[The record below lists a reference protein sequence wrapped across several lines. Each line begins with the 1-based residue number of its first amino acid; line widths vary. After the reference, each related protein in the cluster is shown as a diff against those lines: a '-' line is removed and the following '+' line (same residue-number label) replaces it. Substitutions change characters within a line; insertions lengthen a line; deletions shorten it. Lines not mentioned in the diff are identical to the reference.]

1 MRGIIITFLSC
12 ILFFSCQ
19 EKKEEKGY
27 EVSEQVSKV
36 WELHDEIMPR
46 VGELRSLKKQL
57 TVIEDS
63 LGSKVEFTDAKEQLS
78 LADKDMHRWMKEFD
92 MVQKDDKSYMD
103 DQVVQLNKMKE
114 LFESSITNAKKIIT
128 DNK

>member
-12 ILFFSCQ
+12 LFLFSCQ
-19 EKKEEKGY
+19 EKKEEKGF
-27 EVSEQVSKV
+27 EVSEQLSNV

-63 LGSKVEFTDAKEQLS
+63 LGSKVEFTDAKEQLN